1 MTICGNYSRN
11 TIYRSETMIVKQ
23 SFWKGSLQR
32 YEYYF
37 YKLGEPYP
45 VKKVFVYTDGKV
57 VVE

>member
-1 MTICGNYSRN
+1 MTGSEYSRN
-11 TIYRSETMIVKQ
+11 TVYRDNALIVKQ

-37 YKLGEPYP
+37 YKVGEPYP
-45 VKKVFVYTDGKV
+45 VKKVFVYLDGKV

>member
-1 MTICGNYSRN
+1 MTGSEYSRN
-11 TIYRSETMIVKQ
+11 TVYRDNTLIVKQ

-37 YKLGEPYP
+37 YKVGELYP
-45 VKKVFVYTDGKV
+45 VKIVNVYINGKV

>member
-1 MTICGNYSRN
+1 MTGSEYSRN
-11 TIYRSETMIVKQ
+11 TIYRDNALIVKQ

-37 YKLGEPYP
+37 YKAGEPYP
-45 VKKVFVYTDGKV
+45 VKIVNVYINGKV